1 MLGIACS
8 DGMLRRIIV
17 DLADAA
23 CQPSRTG

>member
-1 MLGIACS
+1 MLGMAWYY
-8 DGMLRRIIV
+8 GMLRRIIV